1 MLPASPFSTGPPM
14 PTLPALLLIFPAIGA
29 LSGLLAGLF
38 GIGGGLV
45 IVPALNAVFAAGLV
59 AMEPAARMHVAIGS
73 ALAVIVFTALSSVRA
88 HHGYGAVLWPAV
100 RGLAPGIVMG
110 ALFGA
115 WLADLLATRSL
126 EIVFGLFAGLMALQI
141 GFGGRVEPQPDAPL
155 PRLPGYLGAGAV
167 IGAVSALGGIG
178 GGIMTVPYLAW
189 HSVPLRIAVG
199 TAAACTL
206 PVALSGALGYA
217 LAGQGASVPGWTTG
231 YLYWPAIGVIA
242 LAAMATAPLGA
253 RLAHRLPVKQL
264 RRLFAVLV
272 LAVAADMLLGGRG

>member
-1 MLPASPFSTGPPM
+1 MLAASPFTTGPPM
-14 PTLPALLLIFPAIGA
+14 PTPVAMLLIFPAIGA

-59 AMEPAARMHVAIGS
+59 AMAPDARMHVAIGS
-73 ALAVIVFTALSSVRA
+73 SLAVIVFTAMTSVRA

-100 RGLAPGIVMG
+100 RGLAPGIVVG
-110 ALFGA
+110 ALLGA

-126 EIVFGLFAGLMALQI
+126 EVVFGIFATLMALQI
-141 GFGGRVEPQPDAPL
+141 GFGPKVEPVAHGS
-155 PRLPGYLGAGAV
+155 LPGLPSYLGAGTV
-167 IGAVSALGGIG
+167 IGSVSALGGIG

-189 HSVPLRIAVG
+189 HAVPLRIAIG

-206 PVALSGALGYA
+206 PVALSGAVGYA
-217 LAGQGASVPGWTTG
+217 LAGQGTAMPGWSTG
-231 YLYWPAIGVIA
+231 YLYWPAIGVLA
-242 LAAMATAPLGA
+242 LASMFTAPLGA

-264 RRLFAVLV
+264 RRLFAL
-272 LAVAADMLLGGRG
+272 LLLIVAADMLIGGR

>member
-1 MLPASPFSTGPPM
+1 M
-14 PTLPALLLIFPAIGA
+14 PTPLALLLIFPAIGA
-29 LSGLLAGLF
+29 VSGLLAGLF

-45 IVPALNAVFAAGLV
+45 IVPALNAVFAAGIV
-59 AMEPAARMHVAIGS
+59 AMEPTARMHVAIGS
-73 ALAVIVFTALSSVRA
+73 SLAVIVFTAISSVRA

-100 RGLAPGIVMG
+100 RGLAPGIVVG
-110 ALFGA
+110 GLLGA

-126 EIVFGLFAGLMALQI
+126 EVVFGIFAILMAAQI
-141 GFGGRVEPQPDAPL
+141 GFAPKVEPDGRGPM

-167 IGAVSALGGIG
+167 IGSVSALGGIG

-206 PVALSGALGYA
+206 PVALSGAVGYA
-217 LAGQGASVPGWTTG
+217 LAGQGTPVPGWSTG
-231 YLYWPAIGVIA
+231 YLFWPAIGVIA
-242 LAAMATAPLGA
+242 AVSMLTAPLGA

-264 RRLFAVLV
+264 RALFAL
-272 LAVAADMLLGGRG
+272 LLLLVAADMLLGGRG